1 MTPSLPK
8 YRLQTVVTA
17 TPAAVGSGPVRIMKI
32 ALAGG
37 SAASKCELK
46 NAATDTGDILLTINA
61 LTNDYK
67 SDDFEALGGIP
78 FSVGCF
84 AKPAGT
90 AAIAYIWYEPMQSQ
104 VGFA

>member
-1 MTPSLPK
+1 MTPFMPK
-8 YRLQTVVTA
+8 YRLQSVPTA
-17 TPAAVGSGPVRIMKI
+17 TPAAVGSGTVRVMKI
-32 ALAGG
+32 AIAGG

-46 NAATDTGDILLTINA
+46 NAATDTGDVLFTINA

-67 SDDFEALGGIP
+67 ETSFEEVGGIP

-90 AAIAYIWYEPMQSQ
+90 AALVYIWYEPMQTQ
-104 VGFA
+104 VAFA